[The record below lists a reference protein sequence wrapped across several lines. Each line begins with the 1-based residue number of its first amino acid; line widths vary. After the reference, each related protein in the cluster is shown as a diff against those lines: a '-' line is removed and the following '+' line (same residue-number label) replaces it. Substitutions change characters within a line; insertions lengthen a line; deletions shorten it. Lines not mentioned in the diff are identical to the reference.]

1 MACSPPS
8 ASLLLG
14 AIALVAVRADVFS
27 LISKA
32 ACAGRRL
39 VPSQPN
45 NCGDADALV
54 HINFRVARV
63 NRTHFGLSG
72 NVLIREGL
80 GPPLELHIT
89 GRLCQQPSNP
99 TTCRTM
105 VNMKSGDVCDRLDE
119 EGSMWDDFMSHLE
132 EVDGRPFPRTCPMLP
147 GNYTLSNYMMK
158 EGDLCMLYSFKG
170 HWTYKSEIS
179 PPGCFAMNMEVAD
192 A

>member
-1 MACSPPS
+1 MAYSPPS
-8 ASLLLG
+8 APLLLA
-14 AIALVAVRADVFS
+14 AIALVALRADAFS
-27 LISKA
+27 LVSKG

-45 NCGDADALV
+45 DCGEADALV
-54 HINFRVARV
+54 HINFRVVRV

-72 NVLIREGL
+72 N
-80 GPPLELHIT
+80 LHIT

-119 EGSMWDDFMSHLE
+119 KGSMWDDFMSHLE

-179 PPGCFAMNMEVAD
+179 PSGCFAMNMEVAD